1 MTGRDDPGTV
11 GRQPMRIFVTG
22 GAGFVGGAVVRRL
35 RARGDEVVAAV
46 RDPDRARGIA
56 KLGCRLVASDLSS
69 SAELVGLMTGAD
81 AVIHG
86 AGSYR
91 VGIAASERAAMEDSN
106 VGATGRVLDA
116 AVTAGAT
123 RIVYVST
130 VNVFGDTHGAI
141 VDETYRRD
149 PTEGFLSWYDE
160 TKYRAHLAAE
170 DRIAKGAPIVIGMPG
185 QVYGPGDHSAVG
197 GQLDGAFRGRLA
209 YIALAQVGLA
219 FIHVDD
225 LADGLVALVDR
236 GRAGEAYVLDGDP
249 VRLIDAL
256 ELAARLG
263 GHGLS
268 PLRMPTGVLRLM
280 APLSGLLHGRFGIPA
295 NLAEVISAGDGVTYW
310 ASHDRASSELGF
322 APRALEDGLRAT
334 FRPAA
339 TGSAGA

>member
-91 VGIAASERAAMEDSN
+91 VGIAANERPAMEDSN
-106 VGATGRVLDA
+106 VGATARVLDA

-149 PTEGFLSWYDE
+149 PAKGYLSWYDD
-160 TKYRAHLAAE
+160 TKYRAHLVAE
-170 DRIAKGAPIVIGMPG
+170 ERIANGAPIVIGMPG

-197 GQLDGAFRGRLA
+197 TQLDGAFRGRLH
-209 YIALAQVGLA
+209 YVALGEVGLS
-219 FIHVDD
+219 FVHVDD
-225 LADGLVALVDR
+225 LADGLVALLDR
-236 GRAGEAYVLDGDP
+236 GRAGETYVLDGDP
-249 VRLIDAL
+249 VRMNDAL

-263 GHGLS
+263 GHGLP
-268 PLRMPTGVLRLM
+268 PLRMPTAVLRLM
-280 APLSGLLHGRFGIPA
+280 APTSGLLHGRFGIPA
-295 NLAEVISAGDGVTYW
+295 NLAEVITAGDGVTYW
-310 ASHDRASSELGF
+310 ASHEKASSELGF
-322 APRALEDGLRAT
+322 APRTLEDGLRAT
-334 FRPAA
+334 FLPAA
-339 TGSAGA
+339 TGSGGG